1 MKVTIE
7 STPDIVEVDGRRA
20 RIWAGLTQAGVPVL
34 CYIWTISP
42 QTHDEAINE
51 QFAREL
57 IAITEPHVIT
67 PVEPS

>member
-1 MKVTIE
+1 MKITIE
-7 STPDIVEVDGRRA
+7 STTKVVEVNGQRA
-20 RIWAGLTQAGVPVL
+20 RLWAGHTEAGVKVV
-34 CYIWTISP
+34 CYIWAISP

-57 IAITEPHVIT
+57 NEIAEPHVIT